1 MRMPP
6 LTQAQADEYL
16 EAAFDAVYDLAAE
29 RRISDA
35 LATVLLLEALL
46 HDCHVGGAAQQL
58 RAYIDAALNELSL
71 PPETEGETTHLSQ
84 AAIARNQAADALVLA
99 IAAALAVDLETTVLP
114 GHPARPN

>member
-1 MRMPP
+1 M
-6 LTQAQADEYL
+6 TKAQADEYL
-16 EAAFDAVYDLAAE
+16 EAAFDAVYGLAAE

-46 HDCHVGGAAQQL
+46 HDCHVGGTAPQL

-99 IAAALAVDLETTVLP
+99 LAAALAVDLETTVLP